1 MRAQKITLVVAA
13 VIVGVAAGVA
23 WRNVRLTRATESV
36 LTALAR
42 RQAAT
47 DAETRRLESQL
58 AIAEMDRLA
67 LQSKLDALRK
77 NQASVAAA
85 PVPPVRATSERRPT
99 IAERLQ
105 KEPDTQRFYLAGL
118 KAEAVAK
125 YGALFRTLAL
135 SPAEIGKFQDIL
147 IKRDEQNM
155 DLTAIRQSQ
164 GLSDQDATVLKLQ
177 NENDAEY
184 QAAQQA
190 LLGETRYRQLQDY
203 ERTIYVREMVNGW
216 AGGAVVEVRMPFTT
230 PQAEQLIQVLAN
242 TSSSYRNGGA
252 VKPFEIDWD
261 AADAQARSILSEAQF
276 ELFKTM
282 EPPLGVGAR
291 FQNQLYGAVE
301 RATKTEAVSKSAP
314 TVNGPSG

>member
-1 MRAQKITLVVAA
+1 MSAKKFLMVGAA
-13 VIVGVAAGVA
+13 VIIGVAAGVA
-23 WRNVRLTRATESV
+23 SRNVCLAWATES
-36 LTALAR
+36 ALSSITSQ
-42 RQAAT
+42 QAVV

-58 AIAEMDRLA
+58 ATAEMGRLA

-77 NQASVAAA
+77 PKASKIVTPVSPALA
-85 PVPPVRATSERRPT
+85 PQEHRPT
-99 IAERLQ
+99 IAEHLQ

-118 KAEAVAK
+118 KAEAVAR
-125 YGALFRTLAL
+125 YGALFRALAL

-164 GLSDQDATVLKLQ
+164 GLSDQDATVMKLQ

-203 ERTIYVREMVNGW
+203 ERTTYVREMVNGW
-216 AGGAVVEVRMPFTT
+216 AGGAVVEARLPFTA

>member
-1 MRAQKITLVVAA
+1 MSAKKFFMVGAVV
-13 VIVGVAAGVA
+13 IIGVAAGVG
-23 WRNVRLTRATESV
+23 WRNVRLAWATES
-36 LTALAR
+36 ALSSIASQ
-42 RQAAT
+42 QAVVDT
-47 DAETRRLESQL
+47 EMRRLEGQL
-58 AIAEMDRLA
+58 AAAEKDRLA
-67 LQSKLDALRK
+67 LQSKLEALQK
-77 NQASVAAA
+77 SKADVPVA
-85 PVPPVRATSERRPT
+85 PLPPVRATNELRPT

-105 KEPDTQRFYLAGL
+105 KEPDTQRYYLAAL
-118 KAEAVAK
+118 KAEATAK
-125 YGALFRTLAL
+125 YGALFRALAL
-135 SPAEIGKFQDIL
+135 SPTEIGKFQDIL

-164 GLSDQDATVLKLQ
+164 GFSDQDATVIKLQ
-177 NENDAEY
+177 KENEAEY

-203 ERTIYVREMVNGW
+203 ERTTYVREMVNGW
-216 AGGAVVEVRMPFTT
+216 AGGAVVEARMPFTT